1 MRKSLFPLVLS
12 AALLPAALLPAT
24 AFAADKADITA
35 LQNAKVSMRDAI
47 SVAEKTGGGK
57 AIDVTFDDDKG
68 GTYDVTLIA
77 NDKTEHYSV
86 PATMANATATKSK
99 DLMDKVD
106 TESKGEKAALATA
119 KVSLSEAI
127 AKAETSTSGKAIGG
141 ELKTRNKLA
150 VYEVDVIGGGDKV
163 MQVSVDSMNGTA
175 TTKN

>member
-1 MRKSLFPLVLS
+1 MRKILFPLVLS
-12 AALLPAALLPAT
+12 AALLPLAAY
-24 AFAADKADITA
+24 AADKADISA

-47 SVAEKTGGGK
+47 TTAEKAGGGK

-77 NDKTEHYSV
+77 NDKTEHYIV
-86 PATMANATATKSK
+86 PATMANATASKSK
-99 DLMDKVD
+99 DLTDKVD
-106 TESKGEKAALATA
+106 MESKGEKSALAAA

-127 AKAETSTSGKAIGG
+127 SKAESTTKGKAIGA
-141 ELKTRNKLA
+141 ELKTRNKMA
-150 VYEVDVIGGGDKV
+150 VYEVDVVGAGDKV